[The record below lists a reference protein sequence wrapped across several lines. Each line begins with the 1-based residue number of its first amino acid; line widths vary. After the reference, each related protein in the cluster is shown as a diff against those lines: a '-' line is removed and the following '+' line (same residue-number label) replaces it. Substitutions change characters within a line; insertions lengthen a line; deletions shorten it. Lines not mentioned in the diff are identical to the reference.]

1 MTRRGKI
8 FTAIGLLLLLA
19 ALCLTAYNLMTD
31 AMASMQVQVT
41 LEALKPELGEAEASE
56 AVSVQPVRETALE
69 EIPDYLLNP
78 QMDMP
83 VKTVDGADYIGLLS
97 LPAISLELP
106 VIDQWS
112 YESLRLAPCRY
123 SGSAYTHNLV
133 ILGHNYAGHFREL
146 KKLQPGDAVTFTDMD
161 GNVFSC
167 EVMALENPYA
177 HGGGGNDRR
186 RLGSD
191 AFHLHSGRHH
201 APCRPLRSARC
212 ASRAL
217 CGRITASRLPDFVR
231 QAAFLQFLN

>member
-41 LEALKPELGEAEASE
+41 LEALKPELEEAEASE
-56 AVSVQPVRETALE
+56 A
-69 EIPDYLLNP
+69 
-78 QMDMP
+78 DMP

-167 EVMALENPYA
+167 EVMALETLTPTAVEEMTEGDWDLTLFTCTVGGTTRLAVRCEALDALPARYA
-177 HGGGGNDRR
+177 EE
-186 RLGSD
+186 
-191 AFHLHSGRHH
+191 
-201 APCRPLRSARC
+201 
-212 ASRAL
+212 
-217 CGRITASRLPDFVR
+217 
-231 QAAFLQFLN
+231 

>member
-112 YESLRLAPCRY
+112 Y
-123 SGSAYTHNLV
+123 
-133 ILGHNYAGHFREL
+133 
-146 KKLQPGDAVTFTDMD
+146 
-161 GNVFSC
+161 
-167 EVMALENPYA
+167 
-177 HGGGGNDRR
+177 
-186 RLGSD
+186 
-191 AFHLHSGRHH
+191 
-201 APCRPLRSARC
+201 
-212 ASRAL
+212 
-217 CGRITASRLPDFVR
+217 
-231 QAAFLQFLN
+231 